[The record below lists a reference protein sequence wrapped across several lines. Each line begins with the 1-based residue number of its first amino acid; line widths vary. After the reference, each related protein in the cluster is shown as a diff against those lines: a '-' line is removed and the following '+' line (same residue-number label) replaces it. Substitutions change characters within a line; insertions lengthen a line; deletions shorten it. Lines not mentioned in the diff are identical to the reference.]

1 MKYEGHSP
9 LPYRIEDVCG
19 MLGIKTRNGKCPICG
34 GRTSFGVSISNQVC
48 HCMKCGFSGN
58 ATTLYAKVKGVS
70 TKDAYSDLVKAL
82 DAGFTPLPKKPGEPV
97 ESDAPIA
104 DLRVRNKTYSHMFSL
119 LSLSEQHV
127 EDLKNRGFDE
137 ENLKRY
143 RTLSIKEPENRI
155 SLARKL
161 ISEGC
166 ELSGVPG
173 FYIDKDGNWTIK
185 YTKTGI
191 LVPYVSFDRKIQGL
205 QIRKDNRVLKTYE
218 DGKKENKYTWLSSN
232 LIPEDAK
239 PGSGTGAKTFVHY
252 ACDFEKSFDG
262 SYRPV
267 FLNHT
272 AFLTEGAMKADLA
285 HMFTGQGYVA
295 VPGVNA
301 LLQLGEEFKKLRK
314 LGVSRIINAY
324 DMDYLTNPHVFKAV
338 KKTEEMIHEMGFSYN
353 RLMWDTKEKE
363 LGKALKGID
372 DYYAYCYKGIVLGK
386 DIKENA

>member
-1 MKYEGHSP
+1 MAVLLSILKIIGIVLLIIIGIILILSAVILFAPIKYEARGVAGNGNGRIKADVRYLFGAFRMKGGLSKTETGTEYA
-9 LPYRIEDVCG
+9 YRA
-19 MLGIKTRNGKCPICG
+19 KFFGKKISSG
-34 GRTSFGVSISNQVC
+34 GSGGTSE
-48 HCMKCGFSGN
+48 KEEN
-58 ATTLYAKVKGVS
+58 ASEENAH
-70 TKDAYSDLVKAL
+70 
-82 DAGFTPLPKKPGEPV
+82 
-97 ESDAPIA
+97 A
-104 DLRVRNKTYSHMFSL
+104 DPTEK
-119 LSLSEQHV
+119 E
-127 EDLKNRGFDE
+127 EIPFDE
-137 ENLKRY
+137 SYTAESGENMIRPEEEHDPV
-143 RTLSIKEPENRI
+143 SGDKEE
-155 SLARKL
+155 
-161 ISEGC
+161 
-166 ELSGVPG
+166 
-173 FYIDKDGNWTIK
+173 
-185 YTKTGI
+185 
-191 LVPYVSFDRKIQGL
+191 VS
-205 QIRKDNRVLKTYE
+205 

-301 LLQLGEEFKKLRK
+301 LLQLEEEFKKLRK

-338 KKTEEMIHEMGFSYN
+338 KKTEEMIHEMGFFFFF
-353 RLMWDTKEKE
+353 LMWDTKEKE

-372 DYYAYCYKGIVLGK
+372 DYYAYCYKGIVPGK